1 MQGMPKLKVLYAI
14 QGTGN
19 GHIARAIELIPVL
32 KEYFQIDIFLSGTQ
46 YNLAL
51 PERPKFISKGYSFFY
66 SNLGSVDLRKTFLK
80 NSIKKII
87 RDIYSLPVKNYDL
100 VLSDFECISALAAK
114 LRNVPCVNMSH
125 QAAFKYKETPRI
137 TPKSTLGEFLLKNF
151 APANKY
157 FGFHFRQ
164 YHPSIYYPII
174 SNKVR
179 TALPD
184 FSNHYTV
191 YLPAYSVHLIAEKFR
206 KYDYV
211 EWHLFS
217 NGVKSKIQTG
227 NLHLFPLNR
236 NEFIDSMIKS
246 RGIITGGGFETPAEA
261 MYMGKKI
268 ISIPIR
274 KQYEQQC
281 NAEALKRLGYPVFD
295 DLNQISAEF
304 INEWIAA
311 DFYAPFNFDDQRE
324 SLVKALVG
332 STSYSAYLRNGS
344 ESNRDVEEKS
354 LWFFFQN

>member
-1 MQGMPKLKVLYAI
+1 MPGMPKLKILYAI

-32 KEYFQIDIFLSGTQ
+32 KEYVQVDIFLSGTQ
-46 YNLAL
+46 YNLVL

-66 SNLGSVDLRKTFLK
+66 SNLGSIDLRKTFLK
-80 NSIKKII
+80 NSLKKLM
-87 RDIYSLPVKNYDL
+87 RDIFSLPVKNYDL
-100 VLSDFECISALAAK
+100 VLSDFECISAWAAK

-125 QAAFKYKETPRI
+125 QAAFKFKETPRI
-137 TPKSTLGEFLLKNF
+137 TPQNTFGEFLLKNF

-157 FGFHFRQ
+157 FGFHFRP

-174 SNKVR
+174 SNEIR
-179 TALPD
+179 TASPD
-184 FSNHYTV
+184 FSNHFTV

-206 KYDYV
+206 KYDHV

-217 NGVKSKIQTG
+217 KEIKSNTQTG

-236 NEFIDSMIKS
+236 NDFIDSMIKS

-295 DLNQISAEF
+295 DLNQISEEF
-304 INEWIAA
+304 MNEWIAT

-324 SLVKALVG
+324 LLVKALVSLVFT
-332 STSYSAYLRNGS
+332 STIQ
-344 ESNRDVEEKS
+344 RDKTVSIREVEVEELKA
-354 LWFFFQN
+354 